1 MTPLG
6 RRLADYAA
14 YHRDG
19 RNVATH
25 MIGIPLIVL
34 AVAILLSRAGVHV
47 EGAKITGAMILSAA
61 SVIFYLR
68 LDLVFGAVMAVLLA
82 LACWAG
88 LAVAGLPTAAWAGIG
103 IGMFVVG
110 WVFQLVGH
118 VYEGR
123 KPAFLDDVAGL
134 IVGPLFIVAEIAFA
148 LGMRRELRAVVETPR
163 A

>member
-19 RNVATH
+19 RNIATH

-34 AVAILLSRAGVHV
+34 GVAILLSRLGVSIGGITV
-47 EGAKITGAMILSAA
+47 TGAMILSMA

-68 LDLVFGAVMAVLLA
+68 LDLVFGIVMAALLG

-88 LAVAGLPTAAWAGIG
+88 SVVAALPTTLWAVTGVGLFVIG
-103 IGMFVVG
+103 WI
-110 WVFQLVGH
+110 FQLVGH

-123 KPAFLDDVAGL
+123 KPAFLDDIAGL
-134 IVGPLFIVAEIAFA
+134 IIGPLFIVAEIAFA
-148 LGMRRELRAVVETPR
+148 LGLRPELRAVVEAPR
-163 A
+163 V